1 MWAENV
7 DGEKVMEFADSFEQK
22 IAKTWLKKGVEKLV
36 TYEPHGH
43 RQHSD

>member
-22 IAKTWLKKGVEKLV
+22 IAKTWYRCRETGNV
-36 TYEPHGH
+36 
-43 RQHSD
+43 